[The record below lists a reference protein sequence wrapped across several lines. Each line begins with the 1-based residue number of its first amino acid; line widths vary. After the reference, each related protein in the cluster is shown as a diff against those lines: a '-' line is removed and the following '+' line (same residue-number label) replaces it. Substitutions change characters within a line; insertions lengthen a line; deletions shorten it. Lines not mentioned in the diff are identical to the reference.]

1 MAFVTMACEPGV
13 SELSPVPADP
23 VVPPGSEPPF
33 SPVPTGPGSAIAALK
48 RLCVAPEPYEE
59 TGPVAG
65 PIDPQITEVAN
76 EVEQVR
82 DLEFLQPVQAEP
94 ISDAEIDR
102 RLAAAFD
109 AFYPKDFYSR
119 RSRAWQAIGV
129 LPADVGLREA
139 LNAYQQGGVV
149 GFYNPPTGELVYLRS
164 GQMDVVE
171 RLILAHE
178 LTHAIDD
185 QHFDLTRLDDIS
197 ATCRDE
203 AFTAGLGAVEGSAQH
218 FATKTLI
225 EFPPTD
231 VSLEDL
237 AGLLGSL
244 AEQPDVPPFV
254 YALQTW
260 PYTAGQEFIASIES
274 RGGVELVDQAL
285 QDLPLS
291 TEQVIHPERWPD
303 DAPTSVDVPD
313 LSEQLGPGWGDL
325 DVMEVGEAWLR
336 EMLALRVGG
345 ALADEAAAGWDGGIY
360 RAWTDGTDVAVVLR
374 TVWDSAQDARTFADA
389 LEEWIG
395 DDVLASVSKPEGN
408 QVDAAFAT
416 NTEALS
422 RVQI

>member
-1 MAFVTMACEPGV
+1 
-13 SELSPVPADP
+13 
-23 VVPPGSEPPF
+23 
-33 SPVPTGPGSAIAALK
+33 
-48 RLCVAPEPYEE
+48 
-59 TGPVAG
+59 
-65 PIDPQITEVAN
+65 
-76 EVEQVR
+76 
-82 DLEFLQPVQAEP
+82 
-94 ISDAEIDR
+94 
-102 RLAAAFD
+102 
-109 AFYPKDFYSR
+109 
-119 RSRAWQAIGV
+119 V